1 MIARA
6 RCGVLLLAAGLLI
19 AGCRSVP
26 PEPAP
31 ASELPDA
38 VPIGEGLARSALAL
52 LGAPYRFGGTTP
64 AGFDCSGLVF
74 YVHDR
79 AGFTVP
85 RTAAAQ
91 RRAARPIP
99 LDVLEAGDLVFFRI
113 SAAQV
118 DHVGVYVGDGRFVH
132 APRSARPVALERL
145 DDPYYRTRLVGAGR
159 FWPAPR

>member
-6 RCGVLLLAAGLLI
+6 RCGVPLLAAGLLI
-19 AGCRSVP
+19 AGCSSPHPTLSPQGGERVP
-26 PEPAP
+26 KA
-31 ASELPDA
+31 
-38 VPIGEGLARSALAL
+38 GEGLARSAVAL
-52 LGAPYRFGGTTP
+52 LGAPYRFGGSTP

-113 SAAQV
+113 SAARV